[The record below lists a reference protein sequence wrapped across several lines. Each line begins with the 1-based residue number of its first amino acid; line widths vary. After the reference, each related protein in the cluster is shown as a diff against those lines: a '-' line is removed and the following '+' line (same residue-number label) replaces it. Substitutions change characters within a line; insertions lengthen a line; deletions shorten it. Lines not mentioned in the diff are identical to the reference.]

1 MNRSQMM
8 PLQNNF
14 NQLNNHF
21 MNMNLNNYQHFMN
34 NNFNQMNNKL
44 NSQQTNNMNNNL
56 INELNQYKNENKK
69 LKEQINNLQQKI
81 NLLNDNLVTANQ
93 NIINLQKQQVNYINQ
108 INNLKN
114 QIKDK
119 ERELNDQKKNKDGYV
134 NYNNIMVVHF
144 NSGDGKIDH
153 GIKCL
158 PTETFAEVEEK
169 LYKIYDEYR
178 EAYNNTFLAN
188 GNVIKRFKTMSEN
201 KIKNGDKIQ
210 LQDLNEKYLN
220 FHH

>member
-1 MNRSQMM
+1 MNRTQIM

-14 NQLNNHF
+14 NQLNNNF
-21 MNMNLNNYQHFMN
+21 MNMNLNNNQNFMN
-34 NNFNQMNNKL
+34 NNFNQMNN
-44 NSQQTNNMNNNL
+44 NMNIQSMNNMNNNL
-56 INELNQYKNENKK
+56 INELNQYKNENKQ

-93 NIINLQKQQVNYINQ
+93 NIINLQQQLFNYNNQVN
-108 INNLKN
+108 NLNIQLMNKEKELDI
-114 QIKDK
+114 IKMNK
-119 ERELNDQKKNKDGYV
+119 PKDGYV

-178 EAYNNTFLAN
+178 ETNNIFLAK
-188 GNVIKRFKTMSEN
+188 GNVIKRFKKMSEN
-201 KIKNGDKIQ
+201 NIQNGDKIQ
-210 LQDLNEKYLN
+210 LQNFNE
-220 FHH
+220 

>member
-1 MNRSQMM
+1 MNRTQMM
-8 PLQNNF
+8 PLQNNLNQF
-14 NQLNNHF
+14 NNSF
-21 MNMNLNNYQHFMN
+21 MNMNLNNNQNFMN
-34 NNFNQMNNKL
+34 NNFNQMNN
-44 NSQQTNNMNNNL
+44 NMNFQPMNNMNNNL
-56 INELNQYKNENKK
+56 MNELNHYKNENKQ

-81 NLLNDNLVTANQ
+81 NLLNDNLANANQ
-93 NIINLQKQQVNYINQ
+93 NIINLQQQQVNYINQ
-108 INNLKN
+108 INNLNIQLMNKV
-114 QIKDK
+114 K
-119 ERELNDQKKNKDGYV
+119 ELDDLKKNKSKDGYV
-134 NYNNIMVVHF
+134 NYKNIMVVHF

-210 LQDLNEKYLN
+210 LQDLNEE
-220 FHH
+220 

>member
-1 MNRSQMM
+1 MM
-8 PLQNNF
+8 SLQNNF
-14 NQLNNHF
+14 NQLNNNF
-21 MNMNLNNYQHFMN
+21 MNMNLNNNQNFIN
-34 NNFNQMNNKL
+34 NNINQMNN
-44 NSQQTNNMNNNL
+44 NMNVQPMNNMNNNL
-56 INELNQYKNENKK
+56 MNELNQYKNENKQ

-81 NLLNDNLVTANQ
+81 NILNDNLANANQ
-93 NIINLQKQQVNYINQ
+93 NIINLQQQLFNYNNQ
-108 INNLKN
+108 INNLKLQLVN
-114 QIKDK
+114 KDK
-119 ERELNDQKKNKDGYV
+119 ELDIIKMNKPKDGYV

-169 LYKIYDEYR
+169 LYQIYDEYR

-188 GNVIKRFKTMSEN
+188 GNEIKRFKTMNEN

-210 LQDLNEKYLN
+210 LQDLNEE
-220 FHH
+220 